1 MVSTSTTMALKVAS
15 RKNTY
20 RILKK
25 RYRNAHVREAMKKQG
40 PFREQHF
47 GNERVVTE
55 HAQFEP
61 LFGALDFCMTT

>member
-25 RYRNAHVREAMKKQG
+25 RYRNAHCDGSNEETG
-40 PFREQHF
+40 PFSGAAFWHGQMKELSLSMRSSSPCL
-47 GNERVVTE
+47 ER
-55 HAQFEP
+55 
-61 LFGALDFCMTT
+61 